1 MKSAGT
7 TVPTAAAAVWR
18 VASKTICNCERN
30 WALVPEWSV
39 LRNTFSQKRRR
50 VGSSG

>member
-7 TVPTAAAAVWR
+7 TVPTEAAAVCR
-18 VASKTICNCERN
+18 VASKTICNWERN

-39 LRNTFSQKRRR
+39 LRSTFSQNRRR
-50 VGSSG
+50 VGRSG